1 MIDTDKIKS
10 IVEASLLAADQPLT
24 SEQIVKLFAR
34 GEMPRADVRE
44 LVKAAL
50 DELEG
55 DSKGRGVE
63 LKRVASGYR
72 MQVKQDL
79 SPWVSRLWDEKPPR
93 YSRALLETL
102 ALVAYRQPVTRGDVE
117 QVRGVA
123 VSQNIMRTLTER
135 GWVKVVGQRE
145 VPGRPSM
152 YGTTKEFLDYFNL
165 KSLSELP
172 PLAEIR
178 DLIEP
183 VIVEEVLPPQTEL
196 KLVNDDGEV
205 DSDAQAVADDEAAAI
220 FAPEDDANAA
230 DTKDADTQ
238 DADAQANDADVEA
251 DVEADE
257 DAVDDEMVDEAAEV
271 AAQTEEIE
279 ETGEI
284 EAAQDADV
292 DSKSDQES
300 DQDSDQATVAE
311 VDFAD
316 DELSDTAPESEAQ
329 SADGSEDEAP
339 VSAEVVQL
347 PRAPRG

>member
-24 SEQIVKLFAR
+24 SEQLVKLFAR

-93 YSRALLETL
+93 YSRALLETM
-102 ALVAYRQPVTRGDVE
+102 ALVAYRQPVTRGDIE

-135 GWVKVVGQRE
+135 GWVKIVGQRE

-183 VIVEEVLPPQTEL
+183 VVVEEVLPPQTEL
-196 KLVNDDGEV
+196 KLVDDEQDV
-205 DSDAQAVADDEAAAI
+205 ELDAETKAAAAQAEASAVADDEAAAV
-220 FAPEDDANAA
+220 FAPDEDAPQDLSLESDAGHDAQADANKAG
-230 DTKDADTQ
+230 
-238 DADAQANDADVEA
+238 AQANDADNQNAAA
-251 DVEADE
+251 DSAGDQDCV
-257 DAVDDEMVDEAAEV
+257 AEV
-271 AAQTEEIE
+271 A
-279 ETGEI
+279 
-284 EAAQDADV
+284 
-292 DSKSDQES
+292 
-300 DQDSDQATVAE
+300 
-311 VDFAD
+311 FAD
-316 DELSDTAPESEAQ
+316 DELGGVAAEPRAETDAGVQDES
-329 SADGSEDEAP
+329 P

>member
-183 VIVEEVLPPQTEL
+183 VVVEEVLPPQTEL
-196 KLVNDDGEV
+196 KLVDDDGEV
-205 DSDAQAVADDEAAAI
+205 EADAQAVADDEAAAV

-230 DTKDADTQ
+230 DTKEADTP
-238 DADAQANDADVEA
+238 DADAQANEAEVAAD
-251 DVEADE
+251 DG
-257 DAVDDEMVDEAAEV
+257 DAVDDEMVDDAAQEV
-271 AAQTEEIE
+271 AADA
-279 ETGEI
+279 GEI
-284 EAAQDADV
+284 AEIQDTDV
-292 DSKSDQES
+292 DSEPDQE
-300 DQDSDQATVAE
+300 SDQATVAE

-329 SADGSEDEAP
+329 SADGSEDQAP

>member
-183 VIVEEVLPPQTEL
+183 VVVEEVLPPQTEL
-196 KLVNDDGEV
+196 KLVDDDGEV
-205 DSDAQAVADDEAAAI
+205 DGEAQAVADDEAAAV

-230 DTKDADTQ
+230 QASEAKGSE
-238 DADAQANDADVEA
+238 ANDDTVAAEV
-251 DVEADE
+251 
-257 DAVDDEMVDEAAEV
+257 VDKAADEAADEV
-271 AAQTEEIE
+271 VDNAAQAVVADASELDP
-279 ETGEI
+279 
-284 EAAQDADV
+284 AQDSDV
-292 DSKSDQES
+292 DS

-316 DELSDTAPESEAQ
+316 EELSDTAPEQEAQ
-329 SADGSEDEAP
+329 SAEGSAEEAP

>member
-24 SEQIVKLFAR
+24 SEQLVKLFAR

-102 ALVAYRQPVTRGDVE
+102 ALVAYRQPVTRGDIE

-135 GWVKVVGQRE
+135 GWIKVVGQRE

-152 YGTTKEFLDYFNL
+152 YGTTKDFLDYFNL
-165 KSLSELP
+165 QSLSELP

-183 VIVEEVLPPQTEL
+183 VVIEEALPPQTEL
-196 KLVNDDGEV
+196 KLVDDVTDVDPDSVGEGAGEGAV
-205 DSDAQAVADDEAAAI
+205 DSDAQAQAVADDEAAAV
-220 FAPEDDANAA
+220 FAPEPEDAPQNLSEFPSEGSNQDPSEDDAQALA
-230 DTKDADTQ
+230 EDEMVEDADPQ
-238 DADAQANDADVEA
+238 PASAEIEVAQDSVAEVEFAEDGAAEVDADALQGRQA
-251 DVEADE
+251 
-257 DAVDDEMVDEAAEV
+257 
-271 AAQTEEIE
+271 
-279 ETGEI
+279 G
-284 EAAQDADV
+284 
-292 DSKSDQES
+292 DQEDS
-300 DQDSDQATVAE
+300 QD
-311 VDFAD
+311 
-316 DELSDTAPESEAQ
+316 P
-329 SADGSEDEAP
+329 GP